1 MFAVKRGVELSERS
15 DQRER
20 SAATA
25 PGSRLSHFAEF
36 TCDKVLRGVLTK
48 KYGYVLQ
55 CEEDWR
61 FPAPCAACHK
71 FAALLSLAKFKLKL
85 CFTSFSG
92 HVSRAHKLLFVRHM
106 GVDRYVRTYVV

>member
-1 MFAVKRGVELSERS
+1 MFAVKRGVERSERS

-20 SAATA
+20 SSATA

-48 KYGYVLQ
+48 KYAYVLQ

-61 FPAPCAACHK
+61 CPAPFAGGHK

-85 CFTSFSG
+85 SLQVCTCHIGLARTSQVATNYFFS
-92 HVSRAHKLLFVRHM
+92 
-106 GVDRYVRTYVV
+106 YVGMSFM

>member
-1 MFAVKRGVELSERS
+1 MFAEERGVELSKRS

-25 PGSRLSHFAEF
+25 PGSRLSYFAEF

-61 FPAPCAACHK
+61 FPAPSAGCHK
-71 FAALLSLAKFKLKL
+71 FAALLSVAKFELKL
-85 CFTSFSG
+85 CLQVCSFLYWT
-92 HVSRAHKLLFVRHM
+92 RA
-106 GVDRYVRTYVV
+106 VVINYFLIMCGQYFM